1 MGHILH
7 CTLLLRCTNFTLHA
21 LNRVEPTTGFALA
34 LPSIHDLWRTLCNA
48 RCAALFHETE
58 IMNRQE
64 RNLESRRIQ
73 LEMLDEMLGIRKHAK
88 SVWLRSKI
96 IFAKEKKSKVQRS
109 DAEQK

>member
-1 MGHILH
+1 
-7 CTLLLRCTNFTLHA
+7 
-21 LNRVEPTTGFALA
+21 
-34 LPSIHDLWRTLCNA
+34 
-48 RCAALFHETE
+48 
-58 IMNRQE
+58 MNRQE

-96 IFAKEKKSKVQRS
+96 IFAKEKNSKVQRS

>member
-7 CTLLLRCTNFTLHA
+7 CTNFTLHV
-21 LNRVEPTTGFALA
+21 LNRVRTYNWLYTGS
-34 LPSIHDLWRTLCNA
+34 SIHDLWRTLCNA
-48 RCAALFHETE
+48 RCAALFDETE
-58 IMNRQE
+58 TMNRQE